1 MYLMLMLIVV
11 LATSCSNDEIDIR
24 ETYAVTYNVS
34 TQEMFDEFGIS
45 DDIRENYLR
54 DKEYAI
60 GITSYIYDDAGELVD
75 STFSYTYS
83 YGVISQNI
91 GELVK
96 GNYTIVTVENL
107 VDPNN
112 DFKAD
117 KWYVSEAKR
126 LETVKL
132 ATSDTKF
139 FRSDVMGVSVKE
151 VQISGGQTINVTPSA
166 IGSLVHVEFKN
177 FENTTHKYIGFLTDD
192 RAGAYNLNPKLT
204 REKKFT
210 YDYTQTGYIISR
222 CYLTPKDSKNYY
234 CTIYVLDPDIDWTF
248 GFVKAENAGKGV
260 WSSYN
265 ANKGTATL
273 EDGKLYYAGFYYMG
287 DSTIPECYFG
297 DKTGYESFISEC
309 ENKSTF
315 SYKEPYVQW
324 GGSVASVQSFMSK
337 YTMTVGAKGSAVAQ
351 NDGSY
356 GLQYSGL
363 GNETAIQY
371 VFTSAT
377 TGLFESDL
385 FFDKTKFSLETLN
398 SRMSGN
404 TLLAEKNGTYMYA
417 SSDSKSYIIVFESGD
432 YNIIGYVDVN
442 YLASSNA
449 KALSRSNTNTSKAIE
464 HINSM
469 RYLLK

>member
-1 MYLMLMLIVV
+1 MLTLFVV

-24 ETYAVTYNVS
+24 ETFAVTYNVS

-83 YGVISQNI
+83 YGVIQQNI
-91 GELVK
+91 GDLVK

-117 KWYVSEAKR
+117 KWYLSEAKR
-126 LETVKL
+126 LETLKL
-132 ATSDTKF
+132 TTSETKF

-166 IGSLVHVEFKN
+166 IGSLVHVEFTN
-177 FENTTHKYIGFLTDD
+177 FENTTHEYIGFLTDD
-192 RAGAYNLNPKLT
+192 RAVAYNLNPKLT
-204 REKKFT
+204 RDKKFT

-222 CYLTPKDSKNYY
+222 CYLTPEESQNNYY
-234 CTIYVLDPDIDWTF
+234 TIYVLDPDIDWTF
-248 GFVKAENAGKGV
+248 GFVKAENEGKGI
-260 WSSYN
+260 WTSYN

-287 DSTIPECYFG
+287 DNAIPESYFG
-297 DKTGYESFISEC
+297 DEKGYESFISEC
-309 ENKSTF
+309 ESKSSF
-315 SYKEPYVQW
+315 SYQEPYVQW
-324 GGSVASVQSFMSK
+324 GESVTSVQSFMSK
-337 YTMTVGAKGSAVAQ
+337 YTMTVGTKGSAVAQ
-351 NDGSY
+351 SDGSY
-356 GLQYSGL
+356 GLEYSGL
-363 GNETAIQY
+363 DNETAIQY
-371 VFTSAT
+371 FFTSAT

-385 FFDKTKFSLETLN
+385 FFDKTKYSIDVIN
-398 SRMSGN
+398 SSMSGN
-404 TLLAEKNGTYMYA
+404 TLLAEQNGTYMYA
-417 SSDSKSYIIVFESGD
+417 SSDAKSYIIIFESGD

-442 YLASSNA
+442 YLASSSAKSQSRGNA
-449 KALSRSNTNTSKAIE
+449 KTSKAVE
-464 HINSM
+464 MINSM
-469 RYLLK
+469 SYLLK